1 MKTHKINF
9 LLPFFALTLILPQ
22 YSFAAYKDNQSGDE
36 PLPTET
42 VETPPEES
50 RLCNIT
56 ATVHAIQQNT
66 DHPDYYDVR
75 VEITGINA
83 SGTTA
88 ATACDKEYAT
98 QIERAGQILKVADY
112 LEQNIKENDN
122 IKAEVQFTRS
132 GELTGYFLNGI
143 QIVEQTVATS
153 QGQTSQTATA
163 VSGETKSEKES
174 SIMSFIKAFSLI
186 TIAILAFMVYSSRDK
201 LKKS

>member
-9 LLPFFALTLILPQ
+9 LLPFLALTLILPQ
-22 YSFAAYKDNQSGDE
+22 YSFAAYRDTQSE
-36 PLPTET
+36 EKPLSMET

-56 ATVHAIQQNT
+56 ATVHAIQKNT
-66 DHPDYYDVR
+66 DHPDYYDIR
-75 VEITGINA
+75 TEITGINA
-83 SGTTA
+83 SGTIDP
-88 ATACDKEYAT
+88 TACNEEYAA
-98 QIERAGQILKVADY
+98 QIERTGQILKVADY

-122 IKAEVQFTRS
+122 IKAEVRFTSS

-153 QGQTSQTATA
+153 QGQTSQTAAA